1 MSRSLRNNLFVSEK
15 IRKLHHSSDTF
26 VIKSFLSVLLL
37 QLSRHLRD
45 NLLSILRTLA
55 PKYISVNALT
65 NMPVH
70 HSQLVVSCSS
80 YMTTS
85 LIDYLAQVFHQ

>member
-55 PKYISVNALT
+55 PKYISVNTLT
-65 NMPVH
+65 NMP
-70 HSQLVVSCSS
+70 QLVVSCSS

-85 LIDYLAQVFHQ
+85 LIDYLAQFFHQ